1 MARSPRK
8 TKRPNVDS
16 SAVAPAPAVSATAM
30 KSAMAVDSY
39 PIPTA
44 RRLRIFSFDPALAA
58 RYDLAGMS
66 GVTIEVRWE
75 SDLKPG
81 PVGEY
86 VEVVDVDPAS
96 GAAYA
101 PVDLNAPA
109 LLATDGL
116 APSESDPRFHQQMC
130 YAVAMKTIEH
140 FERALGRKA
149 LWSSHRERARDD
161 EFAENY
167 VPRLRIYPHA
177 LRQANAFYS
186 PPKKALLLGY
196 FPARAQD
203 GRSAPGTTVFTCLS
217 HDIIAHETTHALLD
231 GVHPRFNEPVNEDVL
246 AFHEAFAD
254 IVALFQHFSYPGVLR
269 DQIARTRGDFVAQ
282 RSVLGQLAQ
291 QFARASGRG
300 DALRSY
306 LGTTE
311 DGVWKPSTPDP
322 SRLAQTAEPHD
333 RGAILVAAV
342 FGAFTKVYQARTR
355 DLFRI
360 ASEGTG
366 ILRSGDIHPDLV
378 NRLAEEAERCAERAL
393 QMCIRAIDYCPPVG
407 ITFGAYLR
415 AIVTADHDM
424 NPVDRD
430 NWRLAFIES
439 FREWGIYPRG
449 AAAMAEDSLL
459 WPTQEQ
465 VVDERVKAERAKAQ
479 PLQDERLGAK
489 PVAAE
494 WANAALAAAALA
506 FPTFDSIRARA
517 AAALDLQALGSIGA
531 HAAAAMELSREA
543 VVRLF
548 EQSAPPV
555 ADEAYHQKASRAVR
569 PRPPSSRDNTLSPAA
584 LSMGRYDI
592 WLDAD
597 RQAAMFHAWLNAA
610 NWQWLARALGI
621 VVDLSGLPRTISAN
635 RRDPNRANV
644 EIHSVRTALKRGEL
658 GWPERHMVVVVT
670 QWRAGFF
677 DKTVQT
683 AMDQAAVWN
692 GREEDFKYR
701 AGCTL
706 LVDAEGMRIRRVIR
720 TPGTVADEGELDRM
734 RRYLLNGLSPPDAF
748 AGVTKRLAAGAE
760 PFAFLHSHAGA

>member
-1 MARSPRK
+1 MASRSRKPRGADAG
-8 TKRPNVDS
+8 P
-16 SAVAPAPAVSATAM
+16 
-30 KSAMAVDSY
+30 AMAGPVPGVAAPTAQPARLSDGY
-39 PIPTA
+39 PTPNA

-58 RYDLAGMS
+58 RYDFAGVS

-75 SDLKPG
+75 SDLQPG

-86 VEVVDVDPAS
+86 IEVVDVDPAS

-149 LWSSHRERARDD
+149 LWSSNRERTPDGRY
-161 EFAENY
+161 AEGY

-186 PPKKALLLGY
+186 PSKKALLLGY

-269 DQIARTRGDFVAQ
+269 DQIARTRGDLVAQ

-291 QFARASGRG
+291 QFALASGRG

-311 DGVWKPSTPDP
+311 DGVWKTTTPDP
-322 SRLAQTAEPHD
+322 VRLTQTAEPHD
-333 RGAILVAAV
+333 RGAVLVAAV

-366 ILRSGDIHPDLV
+366 VLRAGDIHPDLV

-415 AIVTADHDM
+415 AIITADHDM

-449 AAAMAEDSLL
+449 AGAMAEDSLL

-465 VVDERVKAERAKAQ
+465 VVDQRIKDERAKAG
-479 PLQDERLGAK
+479 PLQEDDRSSPK
-489 PVAAE
+489 PVSAD
-494 WANAALAAAALA
+494 WAG
-506 FPTFDSIRARA
+506 
-517 AAALDLQALGSIGA
+517 ALGSFGA
-531 HAAAAMELSREA
+531 FAAGVLRDVAPGVDVAQAAVGLSRLA
-543 VVRLF
+543 VARLF
-548 EQSAPPV
+548 EQSAPPA
-555 ADEAYHQKASRAVR
+555 ADDAYSSRAARSAR
-569 PRPPSSRDNTLSPAA
+569 PRQPSRRDDTLTPA
-584 LSMGRYDI
+584 SITMGRYET

-597 RQAAMFHAWLNAA
+597 RQAAMFHAWLNAED
-610 NWQWLARALGI
+610 WLWLARALGI

-635 RRDPNRANV
+635 RRNPNRANV
-644 EIHSVRTALKRGEL
+644 EIHSVRTAMKRGEL
-658 GWPERHMVVVVT
+658 GWPERHLVAVVT

-677 DKTVQT
+677 DKSVQA
-683 AMDQAAVWN
+683 AMDQPGAWD
-692 GREEDFKYR
+692 GRGEDFRYR

-706 LVDAEGMRIRRVIR
+706 LVDAEGMRIRRVVR

-734 RRYLLNGLSPPDAF
+734 RRYLLNGLSPPNAF
-748 AGVTKRLAAGAE
+748 ASVSRRLGASAE